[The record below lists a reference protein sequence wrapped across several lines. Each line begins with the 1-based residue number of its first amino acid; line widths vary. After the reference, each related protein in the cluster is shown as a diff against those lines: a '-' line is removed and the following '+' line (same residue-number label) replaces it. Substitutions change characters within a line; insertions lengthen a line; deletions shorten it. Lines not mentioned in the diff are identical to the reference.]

1 MKIEIGESDEVLDE
15 VFGEALNRAF
25 QPPVIIDVDR
35 WAETNRVLTTEESP
49 LPGRYRVS
57 AVEVARGPLLAA
69 TEPGVEMIVIKS
81 AAQLMKTST
90 IQNIL
95 GWIIATRPAPVLL
108 YQPTEDTANKFSSSK
123 LTPMMKSTPAL
134 TKALGGSAALSKKS
148 STNKV
153 AEKKF
158 LGGWYA
164 VLSASSE
171 NSFGMH
177 TIVYGFGDEISKWK
191 PIKGVANQVDLLLQR
206 SEFAEGSRLNVL
218 VSTPKEEGDCEV
230 SARIHD
236 SDRRMPYVA
245 CPACDHLHSYVW
257 SDVRWDKD
265 EADRGLPETAHLE
278 CPECSHAWT
287 EAERLMALTTEGAVT
302 WRQTRPFTCCGV
314 NQNPSE
320 TRSWTKVSRS
330 NYHAACTEC
339 GATPVSNKIAG
350 FDKASA
356 LFSPIRPLS
365 ARVEE
370 FLKAKGD
377 PAKMQKFVNEVLA
390 EPWKTS
396 REDTSFEAD
405 PDALASRLEVPW
417 NRVPGQVQVVTAGV
431 DTQDDRLE
439 VEIVGW
445 GAGMETWSLDYHV
458 IHGCPSDPAVWEQL
472 DQILLAPMQTEDGR
486 TIRVAATCID
496 TGGHY
501 TDVVHRFC
509 GMRNRRRVWAIQ
521 GGNFKDF
528 RHRQPVWPAAMSKT
542 IKFKSRLHN
551 IGTNLAKDIVAR
563 MMSAT
568 TPGPYYMH
576 VPERQGVKAWIKS
589 LMTERRVSFLEN
601 GLRAS
606 RWVHGKGNEA
616 MDCRV
621 YALAAHEGLIATG
634 GHRKGIIEA
643 PGAAVG
649 ETGRPLPPVPVAS
662 ASTDGAPPPPPP
674 PAPKKK
680 RPPPRRS
687 PGGFGGVGGFGGGFG
702 RGGFSR

>member
-1 MKIEIGESDEVLDE
+1 MKHVDISQNIDILDE
-15 VFGEALNRAF
+15 VFTEALGRAF
-25 QPPVIIDVDR
+25 QPPVIIDVDK
-35 WAETNRVLTTEESP
+35 WAEANRILTTEESP

-57 AVEVARGPLLAA
+57 AVEIARGPLLAA
-69 TEPGVEMIVIKS
+69 TEPGVEQIVIKS

-90 IQNIL
+90 AQNIL
-95 GWIIATRPAPVLL
+95 GWIIATRPAPVLF
-108 YQPTEDTANKFSSSK
+108 YQPTEHTANIFSSSK
-123 LTPMMKSTPAL
+123 LTPMLKSTPVL
-134 TKALGGSAALSKKS
+134 TKAFGGAAALNKKS

-158 LGGWYA
+158 HGGWYA
-164 VLSASSE
+164 VLSASAE

-177 TIVYGFGDEISKWK
+177 TVVYVFLDEISKYK
-191 PIKGVANQVDLLLQR
+191 PIKGVANQVDLAIQR
-206 SEFAEGSRLNVL
+206 TEFAEGQRLIVM

-245 CPACDHLHSYVW
+245 CPSCGHLHSYVW

-265 EADRGLPETAHLE
+265 DADRGLPGTAHLE

-287 EAERLMALTTEGAVT
+287 ESERRIALTTEGAVT

-314 NQNPSE
+314 NQNPAE
-320 TRSWTKVSRS
+320 TRSWKQVSLS
-330 NYHAACTEC
+330 NFHAQCTEC
-339 GATPVSNKIAG
+339 GSTPVSNRIAG

-356 LFSPIRPLS
+356 IFSPIRPLS

-390 EPWKTS
+390 EPWRTS

-417 NRVPGQVQVVTAGV
+417 DLVPAGVQVVTAGV

-445 GAGMETWSLDYHV
+445 GSSLETWSLDYHV
-458 IHGCPSDPAVWEQL
+458 IHGSPADPHTWEQL

-486 TIRVAATCID
+486 TLRVAATGVD
-496 TGGHY
+496 TGGHF
-501 TDVVHRFC
+501 TDTVHSFC
-509 GMRNRRRVWAIQ
+509 GMRNRRRVWALQ
-521 GGNFKDF
+521 GGAYKDYV
-528 RHRQPVWPAAMSKT
+528 HRKPVWPTTLSKT

-551 IGTNLAKDIVAR
+551 VGTNQAKDTVAR
-563 MMSAT
+563 MLSAT
-568 TPGPYYMH
+568 KPGPYYMH
-576 VPERQGVKAWIKS
+576 VPERQGIKAWIKS
-589 LMTERRVSFLEN
+589 IMSEKRVSFMQD
-601 GLRAS
+601 GKRAS

-621 YALAAHEGLIATG
+621 YALAAYEGLIATG
-634 GHRKGIIEA
+634 GHKRGIIEA
-643 PGAAVG
+643 PGAAVD
-649 ETGRPLPPVPVAS
+649 ETGRPLPPTPVAS
-662 ASTDGAPPPPPP
+662 ADTDGAAPPPPPP
-674 PAPKKK
+674 VKKKK
-680 RPPPRRS
+680 RPPPRRPS
-687 PGGFGGVGGFGGGFG
+687 GGFGGPGFGSGFG
-702 RGGFSR
+702 RGGFGR